1 MLRSTSLLVLWLVPW
16 LLAGACRAPSIPH
29 PATPGCHPACAG
41 AGEAAVGDAGAL
53 LRVEGNGV
61 SGAPAL
67 APAAERAP
75 SMAAYLCPMHLHL
88 GSEQPGRCPECRMT
102 LVPRAQALEH
112 DHGS

>member
-1 MLRSTSLLVLWLVPW
+1 MLRSTFLCLPLWLALS

-41 AGEAAVGDAGAL
+41 AREGVVGDAGAL
-53 LRVEGNGV
+53 LRGAEV
-61 SGAPAL
+61 SS

-75 SMAAYLCPMHLHL
+75 SAAAYLCPMHLHL
-88 GSEQPGRCPECRMT
+88 GSDEPGRCPECNMR